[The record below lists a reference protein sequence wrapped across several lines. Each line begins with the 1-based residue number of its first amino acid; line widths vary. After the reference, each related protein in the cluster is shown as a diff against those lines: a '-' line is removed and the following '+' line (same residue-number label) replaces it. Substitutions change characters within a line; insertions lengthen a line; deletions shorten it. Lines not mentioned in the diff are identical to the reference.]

1 MSAAMSD
8 EVVMEGNMVFNTIAC
23 WNTHLNGSVGVV
35 MTSCTSTAGEWDLS
49 SIAMLQQQA
58 RRRMETS
65 NLFLLTAETFVTTS
79 ITVLKQFRHSLR
91 SAIHCNSFWK
101 CNMPVNSLQSLMLK
115 MSADTMTPVRK
126 SSNKSDSDV
135 YCGEI

>member
-8 EVVMEGNMVFNTIAC
+8 GVVVERSMVFNTIAC

-58 RRRMETS
+58 GWRMETS
-65 NLFLLTAETFVTTS
+65 NLFLLTAEELVIKS
-79 ITVLKQFRHSLR
+79 LTVLQQFRHS
-91 SAIHCNSFWK
+91 F
-101 CNMPVNSLQSLMLK
+101 
-115 MSADTMTPVRK
+115 
-126 SSNKSDSDV
+126 
-135 YCGEI
+135 